1 MGDEPILQFCSD
13 FEDIDPAIEKKSLVR
28 HNRRQICSFFYT
40 LLQLRDF
47 PARRGATGSGKST
60 QVPKFLMNLPG
71 CTVGMAEPRVVAAE
85 SLARRVAAER
95 HEPLG
100 ENVGFATGEEWRLP
114 EQTID
119 SCVVARIGIPTARE
133 CPLSN

>member
-1 MGDEPILQFCSD
+1 MNRSCNSAVTSRTLTLPSR
-13 FEDIDPAIEKKSLVR
+13 KKSLVR
-28 HNRRQICSFFYT
+28 HNRRQICSFLYT

-114 EQTID
+114 EQIID
-119 SCVVARIGIPTARE
+119 DDKRSIYETLDSLNACV
-133 CPLSN
+133 

>member
-1 MGDEPILQFCSD
+1 MLHKAVATEV
-13 FEDIDPAIEKKSLVR
+13 EA
-28 HNRRQICSFFYT
+28 NRR
-40 LLQLRDF
+40 LLPVNGMQAELLECINCN
-47 PARRGATGSGKST
+47 AVTIVEGATGSGKST

-85 SLARRVAAER
+85 RLARRVAAER

>member
-1 MGDEPILQFCSD
+1 
-13 FEDIDPAIEKKSLVR
+13 
-28 HNRRQICSFFYT
+28 
-40 LLQLRDF
+40 
-47 PARRGATGSGKST
+47 
-60 QVPKFLMNLPG
+60 MNLPG

-119 SCVVARIGIPTARE
+119 DDKRSIYETLDSLNACV
-133 CPLSN
+133 